1 MRYAWD
7 MYNAYNNGFKLKQM
21 YIAKEMHKL
30 RQWDFV
36 SSNRVDYFIANSNY
50 IAKRIKK
57 HYRRNATVIYP
68 GVNNEFYKVP
78 IIKET
83 EEFYLVVSR
92 LVSYKKIDLI
102 IKTFNELKKPL
113 IIVGDGP
120 ERKKLQKMA
129 NKNIEFKGH
138 LNNREVISLYQ
149 KCKAFVY
156 TAEEDFGIVIAEAQ
170 AMGKPVVAYGKG
182 GATEIVKQDTGILFN
197 EQNEKC
203 LKEAVIE
210 MEKSY
215 KNFIPEKIRENAVK
229 FSEEKFK
236 KNKYTFSII
245 IPTINRKIE
254 VQQLLESICKIN
266 YEKISEIIIIDQN
279 KENFLEEIVN
289 KYKKI
294 VPIVHKRVN
303 FKGADIFCR
312 LLYQKEKMLYIP
324 ETFFYHPNKKR
335 EENMDKYYSY
345 GLGTGKFAKKH
356 LKEYKKVI
364 PFIYWILKNVKS
376 ILLIMIGKIKKDNY
390 IVERNISLIKGRR
403 NGFKY

>member
-1 MRYAWD
+1 M
-7 MYNAYNNGFKLKQM
+7 
-21 YIAKEMHKL
+21 
-30 RQWDFV
+30 
-36 SSNRVDYFIANSNY
+36 
-50 IAKRIKK
+50 
-57 HYRRNATVIYP
+57 
-68 GVNNEFYKVP
+68 
-78 IIKET
+78 
-83 EEFYLVVSR
+83 
-92 LVSYKKIDLI
+92 DL
-102 IKTFNELKKPL
+102 
-113 IIVGDGP
+113 
-120 ERKKLQKMA
+120 
-129 NKNIEFKGH
+129 
-138 LNNREVISLYQ
+138 
-149 KCKAFVY
+149 
-156 TAEEDFGIVIAEAQ
+156 
-170 AMGKPVVAYGKG
+170 
-182 GATEIVKQDTGILFN
+182 
-197 EQNEKC
+197 
-203 LKEAVIE
+203 
-210 MEKSY
+210 
-215 KNFIPEKIRENAVK
+215 
-229 FSEEKFK
+229 K

-289 KYKKI
+289 KFKKI

-303 FKGADIFCR
+303 FKGAAKARNYGAEYANGDILVFPDDDSTILENTLTIVNDKFNEYFNIVAVFGKVSDYNEKVDIINYLNKKTYVKFSNLYRTCIECSFFIKKEIFYNIGKFDENLGVGTYYGSEEGADIFCR

-376 ILLIMIGKIKKDNY
+376 ILLIIGAEIKKDNY

-403 NGFKY
+403 NGLK

>member
-1 MRYAWD
+1 MKVAIIHDWLVSYGGGESVVLKLHEIFPNAPIYTSVYDKNKMEKYFKNIDIRTSFIQKLPFALVKHRYYLPLMPLAFEQFDLSEYDLVISSSSCCAKGVNVNSNTLHICYCHTPMRYAWD

-78 IIKET
+78 IIKKT

-92 LVSYKKIDLI
+92 LVSYKKIDII

-129 NKNIEFKGH
+129 NKNIEFKGY

-203 LKEAVIE
+203 LKEAVMK

-215 KNFIPEKIRENAVK
+215 KNFIPEKIRENEVK

-236 KNKYTFSII
+236 KN
-245 IPTINRKIE
+245 
-254 VQQLLESICKIN
+254 
-266 YEKISEIIIIDQN
+266 
-279 KENFLEEIVN
+279 LEEFIKL
-289 KYKKI
+289 KYNEEKYG
-294 VPIVHKRVN
+294 
-303 FKGADIFCR
+303 F
-312 LLYQKEKMLYIP
+312 KEK
-324 ETFFYHPNKKR
+324 
-335 EENMDKYYSY
+335 
-345 GLGTGKFAKKH
+345 
-356 LKEYKKVI
+356 
-364 PFIYWILKNVKS
+364 
-376 ILLIMIGKIKKDNY
+376 
-390 IVERNISLIKGRR
+390 
-403 NGFKY
+403 